1 MVLGD
6 QLDTYII
13 GLRDDDEFS
22 NIEGIVSLAEKI
34 VKTKK
39 NLIFSLVYMLIKLS
53 LHLLIATATV
63 KRV

>member
-6 QLDTYII
+6 QFDTYII
-13 GLRDDDEFS
+13 DLHSDNEFFG
-22 NIEGIVSLAEKI
+22 IEGIASLVEKI

-53 LHLLIATATV
+53 LLL
-63 KRV
+63 